1 MVNNMNERYQ
11 ELWEASMKNSSN
23 SSPSMMKQVDNST
36 TNPLWTVVDV
46 ARYLRLK
53 TETVRGMVRRG
64 EIPGMKVGRVWRFR
78 SDSIKNKFMEEGLKD

>member
-1 MVNNMNERYQ
+1 MEIC
-11 ELWEASMKNSSN
+11 MKNLPN
-23 SSPSMMKQVDNST
+23 TTNVRMKLEDNSN

-64 EIPGMKVGRVWRFR
+64 ELPAIKVGRVWRFK
-78 SDSIKNKFMEEGLKD
+78 SDSIKNKFMEENLKD